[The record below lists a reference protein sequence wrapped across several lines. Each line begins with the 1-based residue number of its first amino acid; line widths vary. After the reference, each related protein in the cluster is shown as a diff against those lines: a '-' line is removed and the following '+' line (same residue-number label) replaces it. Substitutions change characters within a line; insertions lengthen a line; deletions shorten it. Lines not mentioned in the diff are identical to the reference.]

1 MLFRILRESFLRRKR
16 RKLIAVTAITLGAG
30 IATGLLSVAVNIGD
44 KINRELK
51 RYGANLIL
59 LPQEDT
65 LPLEI
70 AGVDYSPLLANGYLD
85 EADLPKIKE
94 TFWRHNIV
102 GFAPELQTRATLIM
116 PNSFGEIVTLIGAW
130 FDKALPLQEQPDFR
144 TGLHHVASYWK
155 VRGNWARDDSQRE
168 AMIGAEIARRLQVR
182 VGDSLVIEISG
193 QRETF
198 LVRGIVTTGGAE
210 EQQIF
215 APLAAVQQLLNL
227 PGKIKKVL
235 VSALTNPEDDFARK
249 PIEQMS
255 REEYDRW
262 YCTPYVGSIALQLR
276 EALPGSE
283 ARVVRQVAEGE
294 GALLRKISLLMFL
307 IALAIFC
314 TSILGVT
321 STMTTTVLE
330 RRKEVGIFRAL
341 GAESHQISSVFLGEA
356 LVMGVLGGVLGAG
369 LGYLIAQLISWQVFG
384 ERLAYNP
391 LLLPIAIVIALL
403 IATLGSLLP
412 LRKAF
417 SFDPIVTLHSA

>member
-16 RKLIAVTAITLGAG
+16 QKLIAVTAITLGAG

-70 AGVDYSPLLANGYLD
+70 AGVDYSPLLASGYLN
-85 EADLPKIKE
+85 EADLPKIKDI
-94 TFWRHNIV
+94 FWRHNIV
-102 GFAPELQTRATLIM
+102 GFAPELPARVNLIM
-116 PNSFGEIVTLIGAW
+116 PNATREIVTVIGTW
-130 FDKALPLQEQPDFR
+130 FDKPLPLKEQPDFR
-144 TGLHHVASYWK
+144 TGLRHVASYWK
-155 VRGNWARDDSQRE
+155 VQGNWARDDSPRD
-168 AMIGAEIARRLQVR
+168 AMIGAEIAQRLQVNL
-182 VGDSLVIEISG
+182 GDSLIIEINQ
-193 QRETF
+193 QRKTF
-198 LVRGIVTTGGAE
+198 LVSGIVTTGGAE

-215 APLAAVQQLLNL
+215 APLAAVQHFLHQ
-227 PGKIKKVL
+227 PEKIKKVL
-235 VSALTNPEDDFARK
+235 VSALTNPEDDFAQK
-249 PIEQMS
+249 PVEQMS

-262 YCTPYVGSIALQLR
+262 YCTPYVSSIALQLR
-276 EALPGSE
+276 EAVPGSE

-307 IALAIFC
+307 ITLAIFC
-314 TSILGVT
+314 TSILGVA

-356 LVMGVLGGVLGAG
+356 LVMGVLGGALGAG

-384 ERLAYNP
+384 QEIAYNP
-391 LLLPIAIVIALL
+391 LLLPVAIVIALL
-403 IATLGSLLP
+403 IATLGSLWP